1 MYREM
6 ETFVHY
12 WRECKYIHF
21 LWRVI
26 RQSVI
31 RLKMFIFQDL
41 GIPPVGVYDHEALD
55 GKKILLAGFL
65 VCMTALFIN
74 KKLNQLSYPL

>member
-1 MYREM
+1 M
-6 ETFVHY
+6 
-12 WRECKYIHF
+12 
-21 LWRVI
+21 
-26 RQSVI
+26 
-31 RLKMFIFQDL
+31 KMFIFQDL